1 MEFTKIEYYFVILF
15 PLLWPVI
22 TALFL
27 GLNAQKKKTKTV
39 FFNILLGYV
48 FILAVV
54 FFYFVSL
61 LYIIEPFATW
71 CFHEGHGDLHPYIC
85 SELSLN
91 IIIFYRGHGLGLIF
105 FTLLPFIL
113 FLIYKWKLR
122 HNKKKMMLD
131 SDTTKLPY
139 T

>member
-15 PLLWPVI
+15 TMLWPVM

-27 GLNAQKKKTKTV
+27 GVNAHKKKAKAV
-39 FFNILLGYV
+39 LLNILLSYV

-54 FFYFVSL
+54 SFYFASS
-61 LYIIEPFATW
+61 LYIVEPFATW
-71 CFHEGHGDLHPYIC
+71 CFYEGAMELHPYLC

-91 IIIFYRGHGLGLIF
+91 IIIFYRGHGFGLIF

-113 FLIYKWKLR
+113 FLIFKWWLR
-122 HNKKKMMLD
+122 HNKKVVRD
-131 SDTTKLPY
+131 
-139 T
+139 